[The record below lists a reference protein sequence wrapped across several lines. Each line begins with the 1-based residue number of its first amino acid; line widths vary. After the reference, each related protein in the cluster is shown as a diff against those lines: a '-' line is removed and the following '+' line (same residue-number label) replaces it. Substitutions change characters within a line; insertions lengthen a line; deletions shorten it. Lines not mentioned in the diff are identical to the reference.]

1 MAPGKVTKREALKK
15 LREQNNRVK
24 NALKPVKVS
33 KETADKRRESVKGKS
48 IAEQKNAPGR
58 PDWKKRREERQARK
72 AESSANMKE
81 FNKVLAENRRL
92 VKALSEIRDSAKK
105 SGRITPKRR
114 AEIQKREEKSIR
126 DYGKK
131 NKKR

>member
-1 MAPGKVTKREALKK
+1 MAPKKVTKREALKK

-24 NALKPVKVS
+24 KALKPVKVS
-33 KETADKRRESVKGKS
+33 KETAAKRRESVKGKS

-58 PDWKKRREERQARK
+58 PDWKKRREERQARRAK
-72 AESSANMKE
+72 SDANQKE
-81 FNKVLAENRRL
+81 FNKVLAENTRL
-92 VKALSEIRDSAKK
+92 VKALREARDDAKK

-131 NKKR
+131 NRKR

>member
-1 MAPGKVTKREALKK
+1 MAPRKATKREALKK

-33 KETADKRRESVKGKS
+33 KETAAERRESVKGKS

-72 AESSANMKE
+72 AKSDANRTE
-81 FNKVLAENRRL
+81 FNKVLAENTRL
-92 VKALSEIRDSAKK
+92 VKALTEARDAAKK

-114 AEIQKREEKSIR
+114 AEILKREEQRIR

-131 NKKR
+131 K

>member
-1 MAPGKVTKREALKK
+1 LKK

-33 KETADKRRESVKGKS
+33 KETAAKRRESVKGKS
-48 IAEQKNAPGR
+48 IAEQLNAPGR

-72 AESSANMKE
+72 AKSDANQKE
-81 FNKVLAENRRL
+81 FNKVLAENTRL

-131 NKKR
+131 K